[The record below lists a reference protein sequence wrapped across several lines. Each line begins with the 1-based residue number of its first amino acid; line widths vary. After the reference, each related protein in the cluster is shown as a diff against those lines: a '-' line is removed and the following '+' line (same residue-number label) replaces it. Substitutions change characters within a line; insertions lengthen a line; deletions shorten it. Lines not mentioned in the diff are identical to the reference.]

1 MENKYLLE
9 HKDKLIKKLQLE
21 IEETK
26 MVLKGEKD
34 YNKNLK
40 EQTKK
45 YELTIE
51 TLQRIN
57 ENFLTRIL
65 KLRDTIKILSEK

>member
-9 HKDKLIKKLQLE
+9 QKDKLIKKLELE

-26 MVLKGEKD
+26 MVLKGEKCFNED
-34 YNKNLK
+34 LK
-40 EQTKK
+40 EQVKK

-57 ENFLTRIL
+57 ENFLIKIL
-65 KLRDTIKILSEK
+65 KLRNTIEMLSEK

>member
-9 HKDKLIKKLQLE
+9 HKDKLIKKLELE

-26 MVLKGEKD
+26 MVLKGEKCFNED
-34 YNKNLK
+34 LK
-40 EQTKK
+40 EQVKK

-57 ENFLTRIL
+57 ENFLIKIL
-65 KLRDTIKILSEK
+65 KLRNTIEMLSEK

>member
-26 MVLKGEKD
+26 MVLKGEKCFNED
-34 YNKNLK
+34 LK
-40 EQTKK
+40 EQVKK

-51 TLQRIN
+51 TLQKIN
-57 ENFLTRIL
+57 DNFLIKIL
-65 KLRDTIKILSEK
+65 KLRNTIDTLSEK

>member
-26 MVLKGEKD
+26 MVLKGEKCFNED
-34 YNKNLK
+34 LK
-40 EQTKK
+40 EQVKK

-57 ENFLTRIL
+57 ENFLIKIL
-65 KLRDTIKILSEK
+65 KLRNTIEMLSEK